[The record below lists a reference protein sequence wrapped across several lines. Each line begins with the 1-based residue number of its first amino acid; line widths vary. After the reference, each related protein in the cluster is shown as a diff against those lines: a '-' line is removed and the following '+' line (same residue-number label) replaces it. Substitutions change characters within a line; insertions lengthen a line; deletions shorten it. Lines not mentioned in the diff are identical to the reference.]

1 MLNRRKFRHLDVV
14 GLIPAAGHS
23 RRISPIPCSKE
34 IYPIGFRRMPDSKEF
49 RPKVVC
55 HYLIDRMRAAGITNI
70 FVVLRQGK
78 WDIPGYLGDGTSLG
92 VNLAYSVMESSPSPS
107 FTADHAYPFIR
118 NAIVAFGFPD
128 IIFHTDDAYERL
140 LMHREKMSADLVLAV
155 FPVDKTFRDDRV
167 TLDRKGR
174 VQSFAVHTLGGRHS
188 RTWLFAVWGPRFT
201 EFIHMSVANWRTRR
215 LAPSP
220 EVKQQLSGELTFG
233 QIIEDALA
241 QGLKIHGVSF
251 PERSYIDIGTP
262 ANMAAALTRYGTLK
276 ES

>member
-1 MLNRRKFRHLDVV
+1 VNRKFRHLDVV

-34 IYPIGFRRMPDSKEF
+34 IYPIGFRRMPGTKEF

-55 HYLIDRMRAAGITNI
+55 HYLIDRMREAGITNI

-78 WDIPGYLGDGTSLG
+78 WDIPSYLGDGASLG
-92 VNLAYSVMESSPSPS
+92 VNLTYNVMESSPGPA
-107 FTADHAYPFIR
+107 FTADHAYPFVR
-118 NAIVAFGFPD
+118 NAVVAFGFPD
-128 IIFHTDDAYERL
+128 IIFHTDGAYDRL
-140 LMHREKMSADLVLAV
+140 LAHREKVNADLVLAV

-167 TLDRKGR
+167 TLGRNGR
-174 VQSFAVHTLGGRHS
+174 VQAFAVNTVGGRYS
-188 RTWLFAVWGPRFT
+188 KTWLFAVWGPRFT
-201 EFIHMSVANWRTRR
+201 EFVHASVANWRTRR
-215 LAPSP
+215 HAPSR
-220 EVKQQLSGELTFG
+220 KATQQAFTELTFG
-233 QIIEDALA
+233 RIIKDALA
-241 QGLKIHGVSF
+241 QGLNIHGVFF

>member
-1 MLNRRKFRHLDVV
+1 MLIRRKFRHPDVA

-34 IYPIGFRRMPDSKEF
+34 IYPIGFRRMPDTNEF

-55 HYLIDRMRAAGITNI
+55 HYLIDRMREAGITNI

-78 WDIPGYLGDGTSLG
+78 WDIPGYLGDGASLG
-92 VNLAYSVMESSPSPS
+92 VNLAYSVMESSPSPP

-118 NAIVAFGFPD
+118 NAVVAFGFPD

-140 LMHREKMSADLVLAV
+140 LTHREKMDADLVLAV

-174 VQSFAVHTLGGRHS
+174 VQAVAVNTFGAQHS
-188 RTWLFAVWGPRFT
+188 KTWLFAVWGPRFT
-201 EFIHMSVANWRTRR
+201 EFVHTSVANWRTRR
-215 LAPSP
+215 HAPSR
-220 EVKQQLSGELTFG
+220 KTTQQLSEELTFG
-233 QIIEDALA
+233 PIIKDALE
-241 QGLKIHGVSF
+241 QGLNIHGVFF

-262 ANMAAALTRYGTLK
+262 KNMAAALTRYGTLK
-276 ES
+276 EW